1 MCRIDFHVFEEHFDT
16 VVKFLIRHFL
26 LLGVILG
33 LVGQGMAFASPPCAK
48 MQKEQVS
55 AMTGPMAE
63 MPDCAMGQHKSD
75 KSPAPC
81 KDMKPGC
88 FAMAG
93 CATFIGLDV
102 ESPVLSSQFTVS
114 AIYQWSAM
122 PVLHGRIV
130 PPDPYPP
137 SLLG

>member
-1 MCRIDFHVFEEHFDT
+1 VRRSPRIDFHTLKEHFDT
-16 VVKFLIRHFL
+16 VMKFLFRHFL

-33 LVGQGMAFASPPCAK
+33 LVGQGVAFALPPCAT
-48 MQKEQVS
+48 MQQEQAS
-55 AMTGPMAE
+55 AMAGMS
-63 MPDCAMGQHKSD
+63 DCAMGQQKPD
-75 KSPAPC
+75 KAPAPC

-88 FAMAG
+88 FAMVG
-93 CATFIGLDV
+93 CAALVGLNAQ
-102 ESPVLSSQFTVS
+102 SPVLNSRLAVS
-114 AIYQWSAM
+114 AIYQWSAT